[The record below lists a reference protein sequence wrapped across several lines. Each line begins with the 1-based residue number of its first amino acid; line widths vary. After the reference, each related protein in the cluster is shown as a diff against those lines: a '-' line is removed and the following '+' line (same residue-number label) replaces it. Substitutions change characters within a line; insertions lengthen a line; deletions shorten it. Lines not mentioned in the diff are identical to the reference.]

1 MVGRRGEA
9 PLVPPYKF
17 RRPNKA
23 IALFWPDSLLV
34 PAKVILSII
43 AGL

>member
-1 MVGRRGEA
+1 MIRITDITLLFNPASLKNARRA
-9 PLVPPYKF
+9 
-17 RRPNKA
+17 
-23 IALFWPDSLLV
+23 FWPDSLLV